1 MRIELENGDIQAFID
16 TAGAQLASMMMK
28 EDKTEYIWQA
38 DPKVWAS
45 HGPVLFPIV
54 GKLYNDEYL
63 VDGTTYH
70 LTQHGF
76 ARHMDFAVAA
86 SDGKSVICRLT
97 SNEQTLA
104 LYPFGFQL
112 DVSYTLQEDG
122 VVVGYRVTN
131 TGDRVMPFAIGG
143 HPAFNCPLLNR
154 EKMEDYYLEFE
165 CPETALAY
173 RLRDKYV
180 LSEGQPV
187 LNGRKVLPLSPDL
200 FNEDALIFK
209 ELQSRKVA
217 IRSSV
222 SAKSVTVDFSGFP
235 YLGIWSKPGPYV
247 CIEPWCGI
255 GDTAAGHQV
264 FASREGMVSLAAGEA
279 FEHSFRIRIS

>member
-1 MRIELENGDIQAFID
+1 MRVQLENNYIKASVD
-16 TAGAQLASMMMK
+16 TAGAQLVSLIIK

-54 GKLYNDEYL
+54 GKLYNDEYQ
-63 VDGTTYH
+63 VDGTTYR

-76 ARHMDFAVAA
+76 ARHLDFTAVN
-86 SDGKSVICRLT
+86 SDSQRVTCRLV
-97 SNEQTLA
+97 SNEQTLT
-104 LYPFGFQL
+104 LYPYDFQL
-112 DVSYTLQEDG
+112 DVGYTLQEDG
-122 VVVGYRVTN
+122 MVVDYWVSN
-131 TGDRVMPFAIGG
+131 TGDKVMPFAIGG
-143 HPAFNCPLLNR
+143 HPAFNCPLLSH

-165 CPETALAY
+165 YPETTVAY

-187 LNGRKVLPLSPDL
+187 LNGQKRLPLSPEL
-200 FNEDALIFK
+200 FSEDALIFK
-209 ELQSRKVA
+209 DLQSRKVE
-217 IRSSV
+217 IGSS
-222 SAKSVTVDFSGFP
+222 SPARQVTVEFPGFP

-255 GDTAAGHQV
+255 GDTTAGHKA
-264 FASREGMVSLAAGEA
+264 FSLREGMVSLAAGEV
-279 FEHSFRIRIS
+279 FERSFRIRIT